1 MTSELSIENTE
12 LTQTILNASPT
23 PFIVHN
29 KQKEIVY
36 VNDAFTAQFGYTLKD
51 ISTPDKRGTTIY
63 SNREYA
69 CKIKKIWEQHLKEG
83 IQNNIFKPLEV
94 QLRCK
99 NGDCRT
105 IIAHATHLPESANNL
120 LISLHDITRHKQNE
134 EMIQL
139 ASTVFQHS
147 GEGMLVTSA
156 EKNIIAINPAFSSI
170 TNFSEADVLN
180 KPASIL
186 ISKRYDSAFLTEVNS
201 ILELSGQWQGEVWVC
216 RKKGEEILVWS
227 TINTIYNEDG
237 SVKQRVTLFSDI
249 TEKRQA
255 ELLALKQANYDPLT
269 SLPNRTFFFTR
280 LEEEIKNSN
289 ITNKP
294 LAIFFLDLDGFKVIN
309 DAFGHPVGDKLL
321 IEAGKRI
328 ADTAPNEDSVA
339 RFGGDEFTVLLPNL
353 NDLNRIALIADTIIT
368 SLNQPFQIEGN
379 LVYISASIG
388 ITIYPDDALT
398 ADDLLR
404 NADQAM
410 YFAKDAGRSR
420 YFYFTQQMQ
429 RSSIERFS
437 LTNDLR
443 EALEL
448 NQLEVY
454 YQPIVYLPTKKI
466 QKAEALLRWNHPE
479 RGMVSPSIFIPLA
492 EETGLINEIGN
503 WVFHQ
508 AVQHAQLFQQHNPDF
523 QVSVNVSPVQFKAQN
538 DWTSAISE
546 VYFSSCNLVIE
557 ITESLLVKDDRQ
569 IIDQLLDFRTAGIQV
584 AIDDFGTGYASL
596 SYLNKFDIDYLKID
610 QSFIQNLST
619 DSSEMALSEAIIV
632 MAHKLGLKV
641 IAEGVETEQQSG
653 LLYSAGCDFVQG
665 HLFSQ
670 PLPVNKLLGLLSS
683 EKSSESALYF
693 E

>member
-1 MTSELSIENTE
+1 MTSELSIKT
-12 LTQTILNASPT
+12 TQVAQTILNASPT

-29 KQKEIVY
+29 NQKESIY
-36 VNDAFTAQFGYTLKD
+36 VNDAFTAQFGYTLED
-51 ISTPDKRGTTIY
+51 ISSSFKWGTNVYPNQEYGYKIQGKWEKR
-63 SNREYA
+63 
-69 CKIKKIWEQHLKEG
+69 LKESFK
-83 IQNNIFKPLEV
+83 NNIFKPLEIEI
-94 QLRCK
+94 RCK
-99 NGDCRT
+99 NGDLRT
-105 IIAHATHLPESANNL
+105 VLAHASPFPDSTNNL
-120 LISLHDITRHKQNE
+120 LISLHDITRHKQTE

-147 GEGMLVTSA
+147 SEGMIVTSA
-156 EKNIIAINPAFSSI
+156 ERNIIAINPAFSNI
-170 TNFSEADVLN
+170 TGFSEVDILN
-180 KPASIL
+180 ESVSIL
-186 ISKRYDSAFLTEVNS
+186 ISKRYDSAFLAEVQS
-201 ILELSGQWQGEVWVC
+201 ILDLSGQWQGEIWAN
-216 RKKGEEILVWS
+216 RKSGEELLVWA
-227 TINTIYNEDG
+227 TINTIRNENG
-237 SVKQRVTLFSDI
+237 SIKQRVTLFSDI

-255 ELLALKQANYDPLT
+255 ELLALKQANNDPLT
-269 SLPNRTFFFTR
+269 SLPNRTFFYNR
-280 LEEEIKNSN
+280 LKEEIKKSN

-294 LAIFFLDLDGFKVIN
+294 LAVFFLDLDRFKVIN
-309 DAFGHPVGDKLL
+309 DTFGHPVGDKLL

-328 ADTAPNEDSVA
+328 ADAVPSEDSVA

-353 NDLNRIALIADTIIT
+353 NNLNRIEQIADKIIA
-368 SLNQPFQIEGN
+368 SLNQPFQIEEN

-398 ADDLLR
+398 VDDLLR

-410 YFAKDAGRSR
+410 YFAKDSGRSR

-429 RSSIERFS
+429 RSAMERFS

-443 EALEL
+443 EALTL

-466 QKAEALLRWNHPE
+466 QKAEALLRWRHPE
-479 RGMVSPSIFIPLA
+479 RGMISPAEFIPIA

-523 QVSVNVSPVQFKAQN
+523 QVSINMSPVQFKAQN
-538 DWTSAISE
+538 DWSAAISE

-557 ITESLLVKDDRQ
+557 ITEGLLMKDDQQ
-569 IIDQLLDFRTAGIQV
+569 IIDQLLNFRTAGIQV

-610 QSFIQNLST
+610 QSFIRNLSD

-641 IAEGVETEQQSG
+641 IAEGVETKQQSS

-665 HLFSQ
+665 NLFSQ
-670 PLPVNKLLGLLSS
+670 PLPIDKLLELLSS
-683 EKSSESALYF
+683 ENTAESKLYF